1 MIPDP
6 VHTLGAPTG
15 HRRISLGP
23 RARFSFLAHWRSLV
37 VAGIA
42 LLVVLAGSVASL
54 TTGTYPVSLDMLL
67 DVFQGRGEDLA
78 PFIVLE
84 QRLPRVTGAVVIGGM
99 LGMSGAIFQSVSR
112 NPLGSPDIVCSP
124 FWCSPPP
131 VPWSPGRVRSSAAP
145 PRRRWSCC

>member
-42 LLVVLAGSVASL
+42 LLVVLAGVVQVQHGGHRVHPDAVDVVLVQPEGGADNPNCL
-54 TTGTYPVSLDMLL
+54 TH
-67 DVFQGRGEDLA
+67 
-78 PFIVLE
+78 
-84 QRLPRVTGAVVIGGM
+84 
-99 LGMSGAIFQSVSR
+99 
-112 NPLGSPDIVCSP
+112 
-124 FWCSPPP
+124 
-131 VPWSPGRVRSSAAP
+131 
-145 PRRRWSCC
+145 

>member
-23 RARFSFLAHWRSLV
+23 RARFSFLVHWRSLV

-54 TTGTYPVSLDMLL
+54 TTGAYPVSLDMFL
-67 DVFQGRGEDLA
+67 DVFQGRGGDLA
-78 PFIVLE
+78 SFIVLE
-84 QRLPRVTGAVVIGGM
+84 QRLPRVTGRSSPVAC
-99 LGMSGAIFQSVSR
+99 SGCRERSFRASPATRWAAPTSSVSR
-112 NPLGSPDIVCSP
+112 GA
-124 FWCSPPP
+124 
-131 VPWSPGRVRSSAAP
+131 R
-145 PRRRWSCC
+145 